1 MQIFIKTL
9 LGEVIYIDCEPS
21 DTIENIKAKIQD
33 KEVIIGRTYKR
44 TKPNQTP
51 KDVIENPVPLYGHY
65 PPDQQRLLFAGIQL
79 EDNRTLANYNIQKES
94 TLHLVLRLRGG
105 GGSTIPLNF
114 VDVEKGVIQ
123 NLKFSD
129 SAPEWRSVEEGLN
142 LFGLCKNSE
151 CEAFNKEVVH
161 KVGITHKKYNLQ
173 ENILQIKC
181 PMCDGLVVPKTC
193 GFWQCEYQFEGD
205 KIEDGKLKHVDTE
218 CKETKGDNFEY
229 FNPYD
234 NGESL
239 WTNLNIYI
247 IEKQEIKYKKN

>member
-9 LGEVIYIDCEPS
+9 LGDVIYIDCEPS
-21 DTIENIKAKIQD
+21 DTIENIKSKIQD
-33 KEVIIGRTYKR
+33 KEVVLGHTYKR

-65 PPDQQRLLFAGIQL
+65 PPDQQRLIFAGMQL

-193 GFWQCEYQFEGD
+193 GFYDCEYQLVGKKIDDGD
-205 KIEDGKLKHVDTE
+205 IKKYESMTRETIGK
-218 CKETKGDNFEY
+218 NFEY
-229 FNPYD
+229 FDPLK
-234 NGESL
+234 NGEIVWIEL
-239 WTNLNIYI
+239 IIYVLP
-247 IEKQEIKYKKN
+247 KQSIKYSPN